1 MQQIIV
7 KNNSMKKGQEPDNM
21 ENFTVL
27 ENKTIGRNFYRIRK
41 IREKKASDVAK
52 FAGLGEAAY
61 TKYERG
67 ESKITIELVQ
77 KVAEFYKI
85 DPLQLLTPTSG
96 NFFENV
102 TNSPIFSNFHTLQTY
117 NLEQN
122 QMMIKLME
130 SVLTLNEKVAK
141 MMEEKNK

>member
-1 MQQIIV
+1 
-7 KNNSMKKGQEPDNM
+7 M

-27 ENKTIGRNFYRIRK
+27 ENKTIGRNFYRLRK
-41 IREKKASDVAK
+41 IREKKAYDIAK
-52 FAGLGEAAY
+52 YVGIGEAAY

-67 ESKITIELVQ
+67 ESKITIDLVQ

-85 DPLQLLTPTSG
+85 DPLQLLTPTAG

-117 NLEQN
+117 SLEQN
-122 QMMIKLME
+122 QMMLKLMD
-130 SVLTLNEKVAK
+130 SVLTLNDKIAK
-141 MMEEKNK
+141 LMEREGK

>member
-1 MQQIIV
+1 
-7 KNNSMKKGQEPDNM
+7 MKKSQDPDNL

-41 IREKKASDVAK
+41 IREKKAFDVAK
-52 FAGLGEAAY
+52 YAGMGVAAY

-67 ESKITIELVQ
+67 ESKITIDLVQ

-85 DPLQLLTPTSG
+85 DPLQLLTPTTG

-122 QMMIKLME
+122 QMMLKLMD
-130 SVLTLNEKVAK
+130 SVLTLNERIAK
-141 MMEEKNK
+141 MMNQNKD

>member
-1 MQQIIV
+1 MQQIIT
-7 KNNSMKKGQEPDNM
+7 KNYRMKKGKEPDNI

-27 ENKTIGRNFYRIRK
+27 ENKTIGRNLYRIRK
-41 IREKKASDVAK
+41 IREVKAFDVAK
-52 FAGLGEAAY
+52 YAGIGEAAY

-67 ESKITIELVQ
+67 ESKITVDLIQ

-85 DPLQLLTPTSG
+85 DPLQLLTPSSG

-117 NLEQN
+117 NL
-122 QMMIKLME
+122 
-130 SVLTLNEKVAK
+130 
-141 MMEEKNK
+141 